1 MSDAGMPEQVF
12 VTMGLSHELL
22 IKCCQFLALEI
33 ERRNAGSH
41 PLLGQLRS
49 ALNPSSADDEKLL
62 TDLGVGA
69 VAAAWVT
76 DWPGSREMLDR
87 LAADERGWNSTLYEA
102 RVAALFASVGW
113 TGQFIVTGDQPAS
126 DLVVEGAGARVVV
139 ECRHS
144 SELTPDEEANRTI
157 WLPTAKAAATLL
169 RSEFPCALLRVCPA
183 RNAIPGDHETVLTG
197 IRQAIKAAKASW
209 SLPGPPFWRD
219 TRLTSPDKAFKLTLL
234 TGSDPN
240 AFFDEASR
248 EAPGVELPSNIQPA
262 ALRLA
267 LDGRGGCTG
276 LWWATVHPRRDW
288 PTTEKRI
295 LQHMDEK
302 ASQLNRVRL
311 SDPALS
317 SLPGVVWI
325 QHPALT
331 EADPADTTR
340 LRFRI
345 TGRLR
350 STDPHFAAVDGVA
363 LTNWRTVL
371 NREGNPLVQWR
382 IAACLREDGG
392 PLAGIPLFDPA
403 SHVGEITIHD
413 VLGVRLRSTVG
424 PLPWKTQTPKA
435 TPPAGA

>member
-1 MSDAGMPEQVF
+1 MSDVSLPEQVF

-22 IKCCQFLALEI
+22 IKGCQFLALEI

-69 VAAAWVT
+69 VAAAWVKG
-76 DWPGSREMLDR
+76 WPGSREMLDR

-113 TGQFIVTGDQPAS
+113 TGEFVVTGDRPAS
-126 DLVVEGAGARVVV
+126 DLVVQGAGARVVV

-144 SELTPDEEANRTI
+144 TELTPDEEDNRAI
-157 WLPTAKAAATLL
+157 WLPTAKAASDLL
-169 RSEFPCALLRVCPA
+169 RSEFPCALLRVYPA
-183 RNAIPGDHETVLTG
+183 RNANRGDHEVLLAG
-197 IRQAIKAAKASW
+197 IRQAITAAKASW
-209 SLPGPPFWRD
+209 VLPGPSFWRD
-219 TRLTSPDKAFKLTLL
+219 TRLTSPDTAFRLTLL
-234 TGSDPN
+234 TGNDPN
-240 AFFDEASR
+240 AFFDEVAR
-248 EAPGVELPSNIQPA
+248 EAPGIELPSNIQPA

-288 PTTEKRI
+288 STTEKRV

-317 SLPGVVWI
+317 SLPGLVWI

-340 LRFRI
+340 LRLRI

-350 STDPHFAAVDGVA
+350 SADPHFAAVDGVA

-371 NREGNPLVQWR
+371 DRDGMPFVQWR
-382 IAACLREDGG
+382 IAACLRGDGG
-392 PLAGIPLFDPA
+392 PLAEISLFDPA
-403 SHVGEITIHD
+403 RHVGVATGHD
-413 VLGVRLRSTVG
+413 VLGIRLRSTVG
-424 PLPWKTQTPKA
+424 PVPWKTQTPKA
-435 TPPAGA
+435 TPPPTA